1 MAEERVKKLGL
12 TLPAAPKAV
21 ATYKTTTIVGNLLYT
36 SGHGPDREDGTWMTG
51 KVGTDLTLDEGVEAA
66 RLTALSMLS
75 SLRAALGSLD
85 RIKRLI
91 KVFGMVNASSEFGDH
106 PRVIN
111 GFSNLMV
118 EVFGD
123 NAVAP
128 RSAVGMAGLPIGTTV
143 EIEAIWE
150 IETTPPPTV
159 PGNFVAGILTGISYQ
174 SGVDYYSKINGI
186 ATELV
191 GKGRV
196 MKPNPKMHLVSLDCD
211 EYVALLARDDTAAVA
226 NYLASGV
233 DSLVQAGANLLVIAS
248 NTGHCCVDVV
258 VQRHPDL
265 HILHIVDCVAH
276 RIRAKGITR
285 VGLVGTTLTMR
296 GSFWESR
303 LRLHGIS
310 CCVPPRETHS
320 LIYDQIIVQVRAPFF
335 LFS

>member
-1 MAEERVKKLGL
+1 
-12 TLPAAPKAV
+12 
-21 ATYKTTTIVGNLLYT
+21 
-36 SGHGPDREDGTWMTG
+36 
-51 KVGTDLTLDEGVEAA
+51 
-66 RLTALSMLS
+66 
-75 SLRAALGSLD
+75 
-85 RIKRLI
+85 
-91 KVFGMVNASSEFGDH
+91 
-106 PRVIN
+106 
-111 GFSNLMV
+111 MV
-118 EVFGD
+118 EVFGPD
-123 NAVAP
+123 KAVAP
-128 RSAVGMAGLPIGTTV
+128 RSAVGMAGLPMGTTV

-150 IETTPPPTV
+150 IETTALTTTTTTT
-159 PGNFVAGILTGISYQ
+159 PGKPFVAGILTGISYQ

-211 EYVALLARDDTAAVA
+211 EYVELLAKDDTPAVA

-233 DSLVQAGANLLVIAS
+233 DALVRAGANLLVIAS

-258 VQRHPDL
+258 AQRHPDL
-265 HILHIVDCVAH
+265 HILHIVDCVAQ

-296 GSFWESR
+296 GSFWENR

-320 LIYDQIIVQVRAPFF
+320 LIYDQIIVQVTRIFSDLLPFF
-335 LFS
+335 FF